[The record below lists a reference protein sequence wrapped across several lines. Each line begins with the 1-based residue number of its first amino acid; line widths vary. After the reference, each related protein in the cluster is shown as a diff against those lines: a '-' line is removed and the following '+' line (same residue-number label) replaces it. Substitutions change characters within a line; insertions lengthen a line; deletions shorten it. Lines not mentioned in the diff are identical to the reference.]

1 MTNPKKIPI
10 LKVILIVWVIF
21 ASVYV
26 VYGEYQRVQVMVA
39 QRAYNTGL
47 RDAVNQLIQQAQT
60 CQPIPVN
67 SGDSKVTLISV
78 DCLNAS
84 ADDAEV
90 EVN

>member
-1 MTNPKKIPI
+1 MFNPKKIPV

-67 SGDSKVTLISV
+67 SGEANVTLISV
-78 DCLNAS
+78 DCLNAP
-84 ADDAEV
+84 ADGTEV